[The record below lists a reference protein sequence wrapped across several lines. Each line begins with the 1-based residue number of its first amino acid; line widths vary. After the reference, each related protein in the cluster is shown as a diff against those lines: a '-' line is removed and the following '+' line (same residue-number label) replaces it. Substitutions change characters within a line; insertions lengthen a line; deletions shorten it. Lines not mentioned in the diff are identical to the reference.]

1 MPYFKMTDTTEKYT
15 AKEILEIFKEQHR
28 LCSPLDPEADL
39 WAEITAEMT
48 VEEWRWANDLLGWKK
63 LYKFLNQEFR
73 IDIPE
78 KIWYETLEPAK
89 SKRLIDVCELISKN
103 ATKEYFQEKRLF
115 GEPCLKA
122 SVFLTIKRNLEKKG
136 VNVSDLRPSSSL
148 TEYMDKNFS
157 PVLEEITLTGTKP
170 IDKIEMKRRK
180 KGFWNAINIF
190 DPERHE
196 ILTGEV
202 KTFRDLVEKIIDDR
216 EKNRA

>member
-1 MPYFKMTDTTEKYT
+1 MTEKYT
-15 AKEILEIFKEQHR
+15 AEEILEIFKEQHR

-39 WAEITAEMT
+39 WAEISSEMKIR
-48 VEEWRWANDLLGWKK
+48 EWRWANDLLGWKE
-63 LYKFLNQEFR
+63 LSKFLNQEFR

-78 KIWYETLEPAK
+78 KTWYDTLEPAK
-89 SKRLIDVCELISKN
+89 SKRLIDVCELISQN

-115 GEPCLKA
+115 GKPCLKA

-136 VNVSDLRPSSSL
+136 VNVSDLRPSSNL
-148 TEYMDKNFS
+148 TQYMDKNFS

-196 ILTGEV
+196 ILTGDV
-202 KTFRDLVEKIIDDR
+202 KTFRDLIEKIIDERD
-216 EKNRA
+216 KNRA

>member
-1 MPYFKMTDTTEKYT
+1 MTDTTEKYT
-15 AKEILEIFKEQHR
+15 TEEVLEIFKEQHR
-28 LCSPLDPEADL
+28 LCSPLDPDSDPR
-39 WAEITAEMT
+39 AEINSEMT
-48 VEEWRWANDLLGWKK
+48 IREWRWANNLVGWKK
-63 LYKFLNQEFR
+63 LGKFLNQEFR
-73 IDIPE
+73 IDIRE
-78 KIWYETLEPAK
+78 KAWYDTLEPAK

-115 GEPCLKA
+115 GKPCLKA

-157 PVLEEITLTGTKP
+157 PLLEEITLTGTKP
-170 IDKIEMKRRK
+170 IDKIEIKRRK

-190 DPERHE
+190 GPDRHK

-216 EKNRA
+216 EKNYN